1 VKGKEMKERDRHTSC
16 RLLP

>member
-1 VKGKEMKERDRHTSC
+1 VKGKEMQETRHTSC